1 MRSSWTFRASA
12 RARSTS
18 SSRPTPTSD
27 SSPGPI
33 SPTTAP
39 STVTAAVL
47 TLLTTA
53 RTRSSNPGRR
63 RRHAGS
69 PAPTAPPSQ
78 PAAEE
83 GEQPP
88 VCVGILGH
96 RDGRAEH
103 ARRAEG
109 SYTHP
114 EHQVVQGGD
123 LPGID
128 PVFLAGGDGHIETV
142 DDHLGQLD
150 DRTQS
155 ALSGIGLG
163 LPRRLAGPAAV
174 VVAAGLPSGGYG
186 LARLAERVGLLGGR
200 LDAGPTPTGGGSPS
214 PCPSPATQPMR
225 LRLDPRRRA
234 RDTP

>member
-1 MRSSWTFRASA
+1 MRSSWILRASA
-12 RARSTS
+12 RAFGSS

-63 RRHAGS
+63 PRHAGS
-69 PAPTAPPSQ
+69 PAPTPPPSQ

-88 VCVGILGH
+88 VRGGVLGH

-103 ARRAEG
+103 AGRAEG
-109 SYTHP
+109 SHTHP

-186 LARLAERVGLLGGR
+186 LAGLAERAALLGGR
-200 LDAGPTPTGGGSPS
+200 LDAGPPPDGWRVALTMPIPGD
-214 PCPSPATQPMR
+214 AA
-225 LRLDPRRRA
+225 DAAAPRPQEA
-234 RDTP
+234 FSSH